1 MFWMRY
7 KENNFPLR
15 TLIWRPGFC
24 LSNKIMLNLVD
35 FPLFTVNTID
45 ESMSHVTENG
55 LDKGRE
61 EKSLPLQDDSL
72 EIRPNSPEEM
82 TSHEPMQQHSVID
95 EVGLTLS
102 SVRS

>member
-1 MFWMRY
+1 
-7 KENNFPLR
+7 
-15 TLIWRPGFC
+15 
-24 LSNKIMLNLVD
+24 MLNLVD
-35 FPLFTVNTID
+35 FPLFTVNPMD
-45 ESMSHVTENG
+45 ENMSHVTENG

-95 EVGLTLS
+95 EVGRLDIVQCEKLRQMERSDDHIVLTSMIHILPGQFNP
-102 SVRS
+102 